1 RTALPARLQPGKRAD
16 RLDPAGRQLTLVID
30 RNSIREVA

>member
-1 RTALPARLQPGKRAD
+1 Y
-16 RLDPAGRQLTLVID
+16 PAGSQLTLVID